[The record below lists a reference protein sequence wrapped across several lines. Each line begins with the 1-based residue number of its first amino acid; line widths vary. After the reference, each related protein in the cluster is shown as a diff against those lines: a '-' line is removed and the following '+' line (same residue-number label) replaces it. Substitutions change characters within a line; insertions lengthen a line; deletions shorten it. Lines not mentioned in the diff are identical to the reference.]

1 MAQFHEVIKKFNKI
15 RIYLK
20 DLLIYGYKRRD
31 QFLKKSK
38 RTYDDERRRIC
49 SYLGEFVKESYGK
62 NGKQIFISMST
73 SMLLTNPLY
82 RCYET
87 KSFTSNDIQLHFY
100 LLDQLQNEEEM
111 DLGQLSDSLVD
122 HYGAE
127 IDVQLISRKLK
138 EYSEMGIFFKR
149 KENNRLIYSLAD
161 DIFEDFRDD
170 YREQEKDQRGFSA
183 LSGGGSEKLEKRE
196 ELEMFLGFYAMEP
209 PLSLIGN
216 YIQRSLQMKNKWFLF
231 EHYFIGWTLEDEVLA
246 SVLEAIHS
254 RRVMEV
260 KTFPNKNQE
269 VSVYHAVPFFIM
281 ESVQN
286 GRRYIASYHEE
297 RKQYTMIRMDYIEQI
312 QVKGTCEE
320 YLTRKEEALQI
331 RKKSWGASWNGKEEK
346 KLHTLRFQIWYE
358 EHRENYLYQKLKNES
373 RNGQVTKK
381 GHNRLEFFIQVWD
394 PIELMPWMRTFLGR
408 ICELECSDPVFLER
422 FHNDLE
428 KMRQMYEIREEEN
441 DGNFS

>member
-20 DLLIYGYKRRD
+20 DFLIYGYKRRD
-31 QFLKKSK
+31 QFQKKSK

-49 SYLGEFVKESYGK
+49 SYLGEFVRESYGK

-100 LLDQLQNEEEM
+100 LLDQLQDEEEM
-111 DLGQLSDSLVD
+111 DLVQISDSLVD

-127 IDVQLISRKLK
+127 IDVQLVGRKLK
-138 EYSEMGIFFKR
+138 EYSEMGIFFRR
-149 KENNRLIYSLAD
+149 KENNRLLYSLAD
-161 DIFEDFRDD
+161 DIFEDFRED
-170 YREQEKDQRGFSA
+170 YRESKRDRGEDLREGS
-183 LSGGGSEKLEKRE
+183 SEKMEKRE
-196 ELEMFLGFYAMEP
+196 ELELFLGFYAMEP

-216 YIQRSLQMKNKWFLF
+216 YIQRSLQMRNEWFLF
-231 EHYFIGWTLEDEVLA
+231 EHYFIGWTLEEEVLV
-246 SVLEAIHS
+246 SVLEAIHG
-254 RRVMEV
+254 RRVMEI

-269 VSVYHAVPFFIM
+269 VSIYHAIPFFIM

-286 GRRYIASYHEE
+286 GRRYIAAYHEE
-297 RKQYTMIRMDYIEQI
+297 RGQYTAIRMDYIEQI
-312 QVKGTCEE
+312 QVRGTCEE
-320 YLTRKEEALQI
+320 YLKRKEEALQI
-331 RKKSWGASWNGKEEK
+331 RKKTWGASWNGKEEK
-346 KLHTLRFQIWYE
+346 KLHTLRFEIWYE
-358 EHRENYLYQKLKNES
+358 EHRESNLYQKLKNES

-394 PIELMPWMRTFLGR
+394 PMELMPWVRTFMGR
-408 ICELECSDPVFLER
+408 ICELECSDPAFLKR
-422 FHNDLE
+422 FHSDLE
-428 KMRQMYEIREEEN
+428 KMNQMYETE
-441 DGNFS
+441 

>member
-20 DLLIYGYKRRD
+20 DFLIYGYKRRD

-149 KENNRLIYSLAD
+149 KENNRLI
-161 DIFEDFRDD
+161 
-170 YREQEKDQRGFSA
+170 
-183 LSGGGSEKLEKRE
+183 
-196 ELEMFLGFYAMEP
+196 
-209 PLSLIGN
+209 
-216 YIQRSLQMKNKWFLF
+216 
-231 EHYFIGWTLEDEVLA
+231 
-246 SVLEAIHS
+246 
-254 RRVMEV
+254 
-260 KTFPNKNQE
+260 
-269 VSVYHAVPFFIM
+269 
-281 ESVQN
+281 
-286 GRRYIASYHEE
+286 
-297 RKQYTMIRMDYIEQI
+297 
-312 QVKGTCEE
+312 
-320 YLTRKEEALQI
+320 
-331 RKKSWGASWNGKEEK
+331 
-346 KLHTLRFQIWYE
+346 
-358 EHRENYLYQKLKNES
+358 
-373 RNGQVTKK
+373 
-381 GHNRLEFFIQVWD
+381 
-394 PIELMPWMRTFLGR
+394 
-408 ICELECSDPVFLER
+408 
-422 FHNDLE
+422 
-428 KMRQMYEIREEEN
+428 
-441 DGNFS
+441 

>member
-20 DLLIYGYKRRD
+20 DFLIYGYKRRD

-254 RRVMEV
+254 RR
-260 KTFPNKNQE
+260 
-269 VSVYHAVPFFIM
+269 
-281 ESVQN
+281 
-286 GRRYIASYHEE
+286 
-297 RKQYTMIRMDYIEQI
+297 
-312 QVKGTCEE
+312 
-320 YLTRKEEALQI
+320 I
-331 RKKSWGASWNGKEEK
+331 RKFPCTMQFHFLSWRACRTEEDILLLIMKS
-346 KLHTLRFQIWYE
+346 
-358 EHRENYLYQKLKNES
+358 ENS
-373 RNGQVTKK
+373 
-381 GHNRLEFFIQVWD
+381 IQ
-394 PIELMPWMRTFLGR
+394 
-408 ICELECSDPVFLER
+408 
-422 FHNDLE
+422 
-428 KMRQMYEIREEEN
+428 
-441 DGNFS
+441 